1 MDYNNISHKW
11 LMLLPIGVYVMEKK
25 DLVNFLF
32 GIMNKQ
38 TVLFSDI
45 SLNDEMD
52 AIFVKSVDGKRF
64 IITVNLMTENEALIE
79 LWAKKNPELMY
90 LAFSLIN
97 MRDLGIFTEEETHS
111 YLSEIIE
118 KADNSCI
125 GDVKSGI
132 KHQRIA
138 IWIFDCF
145 INKMPNSIIGCLWR

>member
-1 MDYNNISHKW
+1 
-11 LMLLPIGVYVMEKK
+11 MEKE

-32 GIMNKQ
+32 EIMNKH
-38 TVLFSDI
+38 TALFSDI
-45 SLNDEMD
+45 SLNDEID

-79 LWAKKNPELMY
+79 LWAKKNPELMS
-90 LAFSLIN
+90 LAFSVIN

-125 GDVKSGI
+125 GDVKNRI
-132 KHQRIA
+132 KH
-138 IWIFDCF
+138 
-145 INKMPNSIIGCLWR
+145 